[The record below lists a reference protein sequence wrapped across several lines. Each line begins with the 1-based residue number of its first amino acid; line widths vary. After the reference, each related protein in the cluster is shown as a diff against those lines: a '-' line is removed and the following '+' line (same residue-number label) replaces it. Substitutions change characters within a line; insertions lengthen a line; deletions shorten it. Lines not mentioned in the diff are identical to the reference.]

1 MSRRK
6 GWLFFVLGLVLA
18 LGAGALVFVVLS
30 QAQERTP
37 TAAPPPP
44 PSMQLP
50 VAARPLDPGVTLGPS
65 DYVMVNYPLD
75 LVPLSAI
82 TQTADLDNQFLVGAV
97 GQGETFR
104 KDLFLGSQGQTI
116 SQQIPAGKVLFAFP
130 IVDLLSKNNL
140 IQDGDHIDLML
151 TITPKVADGQ
161 VANQATGFTLQNIEV
176 FKVLRSA
183 AEQNK
188 QAGDPIALLCSVSP
202 QDAVLIKS
210 VKDSGGTIDVTLRS
224 PADQKPFEDV
234 PPINQS
240 QLIDKYKL
248 K

>member
-130 IVDLLSKNNL
+130 IVDLMGKSNL
-140 IQDGDHIDLML
+140 IHDGDHIDLML
-151 TITPKVADGQ
+151 TISPKVAEGQ
-161 VANQATGFTLQNIEV
+161 VATQSTGFTLQNVEV
-176 FKVLRSA
+176 FKVLRTA
-183 AEQNK
+183 VEENK
-188 QAGDPIALLCSVSP
+188 QVGDPTAIVCSLSP
-202 QDAVLIKS
+202 QDAVIIKS
-210 VKDSGGTIDVTLRS
+210 VKDSGGTIDIALRS
-224 PADQKPFEDV
+224 PADKEPFENV
-234 PPINQS
+234 PPLNQS
-240 QLIDKYKL
+240 QLTDKYNL